1 MFELTSFVNSSCI
14 SFDIIDDDIIEDT
27 ENYSITLM
35 EGRMEVM
42 FVNNSTTIEIID
54 NDSKTCIDEE
64 YSDTN

>member
-27 ENYSITLM
+27 ENYSITLV